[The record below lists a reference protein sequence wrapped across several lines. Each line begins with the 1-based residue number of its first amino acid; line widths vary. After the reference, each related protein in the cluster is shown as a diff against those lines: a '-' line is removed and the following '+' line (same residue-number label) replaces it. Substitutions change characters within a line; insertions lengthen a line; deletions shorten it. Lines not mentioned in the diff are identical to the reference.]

1 MKLTQGAGS
10 SYLSSLD
17 RRATDLR
24 AQQILPKEK
33 QKKKPTTASEVLSW
47 LRSLPPRQTISL
59 VPGTHVG
66 RGKSTLKKLFFV
78 FHVRAVACAPPFP
91 QKQAAKEIPH
101 VILRV

>member
-1 MKLTQGAGS
+1 MKLTQGARS

-17 RRATDLR
+17 RTATGLR
-24 AQQILPKEK
+24 AQQILS
-33 QKKKPTTASEVLSW
+33 KKKKKQPTTTSEVLSG
-47 LRSLPPRQTISL
+47 LRRLPPRQTIYL

-66 RGKSTLKKLFFV
+66 RGESTLKKLSFV

-91 QKQAAKEIPH
+91 PKKAAKEIPH